1 MGLEESTI
9 KEPSVTEALEIWSA
23 PVSAERANDIEEG
36 YARSSR
42 IKVLFIGICAVLT
55 IVSIV
60 FAVGLGPYQI
70 GFFDSVGILIG
81 HLIGNSSDSIA
92 DYFVWEGRLPRA
104 LMGAITG
111 AGLAVGGCVM
121 QSILNNSLADSY
133 TTGISAGAGFGA
145 TVAFIAGITLA
156 SGVYA
161 VVINAFVFS
170 LIPTLAI
177 LSISKLKG
185 GSPLVMVMSGIAL
198 MYFFNA
204 LSAVFKIM
212 ADPDDLAAL
221 YAWQLGSIG
230 GCVWS
235 DVGLVF
241 LIVVPCMIVMQ
252 MVAARINL
260 LSSGDDYAKSM
271 GVSVS
276 RLRNLS
282 LVVVTVMTAVLV
294 SFTGIIGFVGLV
306 APHVCRMFIGGD
318 NRYLVVA
325 SAFLGALIVVVA
337 DTVGKVAFQPF
348 ELQVGIITAF
358 LGAPLFLYLILRT
371 RRTSW

>member
-1 MGLEESTI
+1 MEFERPGASEL
-9 KEPSVTEALEIWSA
+9 SVKDALDIWST
-23 PVSAERANDIEEG
+23 PVDADRVNNVEEG
-36 YARSSR
+36 YARSNR
-42 IKVLFIGICAVLT
+42 IKVLFIVICVVLT
-55 IVSIV
+55 IVSII

-70 GFFDSVGILIG
+70 GFCDSLSILLS
-81 HLIGNSSDSIA
+81 HLTGNPSDSIA

-104 LMGAITG
+104 LMGAVTG

-121 QSILNNSLADSY
+121 QSILNNGLADSY

-145 TVAFIAGITLA
+145 TVAFVAGISLA

-170 LIPTLAI
+170 LIPTFAI
-177 LSISKLKG
+177 LAISKLKG

-230 GCVWS
+230 GTGWN

-241 LIVVPCMIVMQ
+241 LVVVPCILIMQ
-252 MVAARINL
+252 TAAARINL
-260 LSSGDDYAKSM
+260 LSSGDDYARSM
-271 GVSVS
+271 GVNVS

-282 LVVVTVMTAVLV
+282 LLVVTMMTAVLV

-318 NRYLVVA
+318 NRYLMAA
-325 SAFLGALIVVVA
+325 SAFLGALIVVAA
-337 DTVGKVAFQPF
+337 DTVGKVVFQPF